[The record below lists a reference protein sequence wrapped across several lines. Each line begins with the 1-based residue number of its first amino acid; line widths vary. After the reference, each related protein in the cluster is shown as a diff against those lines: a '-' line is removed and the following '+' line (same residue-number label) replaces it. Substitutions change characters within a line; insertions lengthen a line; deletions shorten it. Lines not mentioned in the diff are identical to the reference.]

1 MKVGD
6 LAIVLPYEV
15 KLRARWN
22 NETRSEDYIGQ
33 CGTVTEVMEEFCGE
47 PLTPTQVYVEFG
59 DGFVGSYS
67 LDNLEKYNPL
77 SLDEDYYITPRDG
90 KPHKYTKEEEDKDI
104 AYLVKNLFESLNIP
118 KDYLNENFTRCFYCS
133 SVFSNNEFDDDYAIC
148 GKCRDK
154 ENEE

>member
-22 NETRSEDYIGQ
+22 NETGSEDYIGQ

-47 PLTPTQVYVEFG
+47 ALTPTQVYVEFG
-59 DGFVGSYS
+59 DGFVGLYS
-67 LDNLEKYNPL
+67 LGNLEKYNPL
-77 SLDEDYYITPRDG
+77 SIDKDFYIPPREV
-90 KPHKYTKEEEDKDI
+90 KPKEFLQEQEDKDI
-104 AYLVKNLFESLNIP
+104 AYLKKNLFESLNIP

-133 SVFSNNEFDDDYAIC
+133 SVFSDNEFDDDYAIC
-148 GKCRDK
+148 GKCR
-154 ENEE
+154 